1 MVAILFTNSYNS
13 GIISTLNAPLPQV
26 RIENWNY
33 VIQDCHRAEIGGLT
47 NISILNWMNNMG
59 ISKYWG
65 DVTEIELMISDK
77 LENPFESENC
87 FRLLSPSGQRN
98 RRFFDLYPP
107 SYDRPA
113 NKFFNYED
121 NVHTQSL
128 IETGIWRRLE
138 EEKQARDLGLRPKVP
153 KVEAEGSDPVKM
165 DGSILT
171 LFIMWSIVLSLTA
184 PEIE

>member
-121 NVHTQSL
+121 NVHTQVIHELTNGRFEGRLTNEILLLNPMHGRELKDFSER
-128 IETGIWRRLE
+128 IENKT
-138 EEKQARDLGLRPKVP
+138 KK
-153 KVEAEGSDPVKM
+153 
-165 DGSILT
+165 
-171 LFIMWSIVLSLTA
+171 
-184 PEIE
+184 